1 MLFYVVNTS
10 FEPTD
15 LERCY
20 TPHHSCAVQS
30 VGSMLYCAINTGF
43 AMLVVLFTTPV
54 VVLLVIPLAWL
65 YGRVQGLFITTS
77 RYAQPQNPGKT
88 LKRHADADK

>member
-1 MLFYVVNTS
+1 
-10 FEPTD
+10 
-15 LERCY
+15 
-20 TPHHSCAVQS
+20 
-30 VGSMLYCAINTGF
+30 MLYCAINTGF

-77 RYAQPQNPGKT
+77 RYIT
-88 LKRHADADK
+88 LNSDASWKVVSAKK